1 MLAYPK
7 FTILIYDALADFMA
21 IFENKFVSIYLEIQK
36 MLPSD
41 INELSS
47 LKKTKIYKLND
58 MGSDQREEVVNFFTK
73 NYR

>member
-58 MGSDQREEVVNFFTK
+58 MGSDQREEIVNFFTK

>member
-7 FTILIYDALADFMA
+7 FTILLYDALADFMS

-47 LKKTKIYKLND
+47 
-58 MGSDQREEVVNFFTK
+58 
-73 NYR
+73 